1 MNNFKRHISTK
12 TRSAGFRGFFLFL
25 LVLTAVMLTASCKKE
40 RSEDRVIATINGEQA
55 LESEFKLFQKVHA
68 LKSVDGAADSAIK
81 TELFNRFIERKIVLG
96 EAKKKKIT
104 ATEAE
109 ISAAF
114 RDFDGGVTGKGFPE
128 VLKRRGISV
137 EDWQKYSVDQV
148 VFEKAL
154 SGFAE
159 VAAPGDAE
167 IKDYFRAHQDEFLRG
182 EQVHAF
188 QIVSDNAVA
197 AENIRKDLAGGG
209 DFMEIAKARSRSP
222 DSENGGDLGFVSP
235 DDLPPEMSEA
245 VFRIE
250 TGKVSRVIKSEYGF
264 HIFLVKEKRN
274 KGAASLEEVKP
285 LIVDRLSREKA
296 EKILAS
302 RLKELGDSTNVKI
315 SKVYLEEIK

>member
-159 VAAPGDAE
+159 VAAPV
-167 IKDYFRAHQDEFLRG
+167 KS
-182 EQVHAF
+182 
-188 QIVSDNAVA
+188 VS
-197 AENIRKDLAGGG
+197 
-209 DFMEIAKARSRSP
+209 
-222 DSENGGDLGFVSP
+222 
-235 DDLPPEMSEA
+235 
-245 VFRIE
+245 
-250 TGKVSRVIKSEYGF
+250 
-264 HIFLVKEKRN
+264 
-274 KGAASLEEVKP
+274 ASC
-285 LIVDRLSREKA
+285 LS
-296 EKILAS
+296 
-302 RLKELGDSTNVKI
+302 
-315 SKVYLEEIK
+315 SK

>member
-25 LVLTAVMLTASCKKE
+25 LVLTAVMLSASCKKE